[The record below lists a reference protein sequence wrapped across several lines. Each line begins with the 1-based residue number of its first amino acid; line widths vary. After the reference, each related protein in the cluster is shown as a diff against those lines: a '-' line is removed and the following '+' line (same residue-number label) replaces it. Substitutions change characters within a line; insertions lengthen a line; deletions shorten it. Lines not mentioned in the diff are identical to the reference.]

1 MACCSRCSAS
11 RSFYGQ
17 PKKAAY
23 ISCNVTYPMY
33 CVPLTVALEMDAV
46 ESHEALL
53 ARDVL
58 VEHHPDDAKP
68 VIFVSHQW
76 VSKTHPDPDFTQFA
90 ILQKAIRRLL
100 DGYEVRSD
108 WFFSLVL
115 LKDKVINN
123 WDELLSD
130 ALVWYDYFSVPQA
143 AANREFT
150 KRAIESIS
158 TYIEMA
164 AMIFVLA
171 PTVDHRDFV
180 DANKEALLCDYYSW
194 ELRGWCRLEVF
205 GAHLKVNSQPLMVIR
220 SEGQM
225 YFRGAG
231 NLAHLARVA
240 EGEFMCCTLNHQF
253 VHSDGTVS
261 PIPCDKPP
269 VFGVLTALIT
279 SRLRHER
286 KKGNLRKVRQIL
298 AHRHIWLR
306 DLLPAEESYNA
317 SEATLSAFMV
327 SYEFASPREFDRGW
341 TPLRFACIS
350 GNVNVARQLIEERAD
365 VEAYF
370 KSPCPDF
377 LVEKGMSILFQ
388 ILMLCCCAEH
398 EEILDLLVKHNA
410 KLSSSH
416 GDALAYASAS
426 LSPRKRGARW
436 LFRTF
441 PDRNVNLTSYGPDG
455 VPRWPLKCAMVT
467 NADIDYV
474 RDLCAH
480 KADLTLQ
487 DWPLA
492 ADVFQLSCSLCPSS
506 SPDIS
511 EYILQELQK
520 RAMDND
526 ALSATTTDIQ
536 PVPDYVNGRLAAPW
550 ATRMVLKLGRA
561 SALGPT
567 AYMDLVLCAMGSTPL
582 ISAAKEGKHRVCKWL
597 IEQKADTSI
606 ANADGETPLS
616 IAQKRGFTRVV
627 DVLCSTSAH
636 ERV

>member
-1 MACCSRCSAS
+1 
-11 RSFYGQ
+11 
-17 PKKAAY
+17 
-23 ISCNVTYPMY
+23 MY

-58 VEHHPDDAKP
+58 VEHHPDDANP

-205 GAHLKVNSQPLMVIR
+205 GAHLKENSQPLMVIR

-341 TPLRFACIS
+341 TPLRFASIG
-350 GNVNVARQLIEERAD
+350 GNVNAVRQLLEESAD
-365 VEAYF
+365 PEANLTRPGGANF
-370 KSPCPDF
+370 PMEQGS
-377 LVEKGMSILFQ
+377 SILCHT
-388 ILMLCCCAEH
+388 IRLCCCSEH
-398 EEILDLLVKHNA
+398 EEILDLLVAHKA
-410 KLSSSH
+410 KLESPSH
-416 GDALAYASAS
+416 LDALTSAS
-426 LSPRKRGARW
+426 FSLSLNKRGAHW
-436 LFRTF
+436 FLRTF
-441 PDRNVNLTSYGPDG
+441 PDWDVNKRS
-455 VPRWPLKCAMVT
+455 V
-467 NADIDYV
+467 ADDNRSIPI
-474 RDLCAH
+474 
-480 KADLTLQ
+480 
-487 DWPLA
+487 WPLA
-492 ADVFQLSCSLCPSS
+492 ASLFASADLPYVRLLLEHNAELGLQTWPMSDSAFTIACAFCPTA
-506 SPDIS
+506 SPDIA
-511 EYILQELQK
+511 EYILHKIRQRHQEDDANGATSTNIQLALDNVNWRLGMDTPWWMRIYLKVKWMMHIGPDERKDLFLRCMGATPLLIAASAGKDRICAWLLDQK
-520 RAMDND
+520 AEAAIANMNGET
-526 ALSATTTDIQ
+526 ALS
-536 PVPDYVNGRLAAPW
+536 LAQ
-550 ATRMVLKLGRA
+550 
-561 SALGPT
+561 
-567 AYMDLVLCAMGSTPL
+567 
-582 ISAAKEGKHRVCKWL
+582 E
-597 IEQKADTSI
+597 
-606 ANADGETPLS
+606 
-616 IAQKRGFTRVV
+616 RGFHRVV
-627 DVLCSTSAH
+627 DVLTRTPAR
-636 ERV
+636 RVKNESEWGGVRV